1 MNGHARR
8 TLVVATALLLGG
20 AACTDIT
27 TPPKSDVTGS
37 NIFND
42 PSSYRAFIAK
52 IYGGLQVTGQQG
64 PAGPAGTGDIEGID
78 EGFSHYMRQ
87 YWQLQELPTDEA
99 VIGWGDAGLPE
110 LNTQRWGPAN
120 QFVTAMYYRVFY
132 QVMLANEF
140 LRETTE
146 EKLNARNVGPELRAQ
161 IQQYRA
167 EARFLRALSYWHGI
181 DLFGNIPLVDENDPI
196 GSTPPPQATRQEVY
210 EFAVAELNAIRPELP
225 AAGQGEY
232 ARADRGAV
240 DMLLAK
246 LYLNSAVYT
255 GTPRYTEARVAAEN
269 CIGSNAYQ
277 LDDDY
282 QEIFLADNHTS
293 PEIIFAVPSDGQR
306 TRTWGGMTFLVHAA
320 VGGNMNAANYGVDGG
335 WWGLRARPE
344 LYNSYDHDNDG
355 RSGIFFTNGQ
365 TVAIASISNFND
377 GVGAPKFR
385 NVTSSGAAGSNFT
398 FPDTDFPMFRL
409 ADAYLMYAEAVL
421 RGGGGTRAQALTYVN
436 AIRARAYGD
445 ASGNITD
452 PQMTLDFL
460 LAERARELFWEGHR
474 RTDLVRFDR
483 FSDNG
488 VWSWKGN
495 VAAGQV
501 TQSHLD
507 LYPIPSQDLQANPNL
522 TQNPGYQ

>member
-1 MNGHARR
+1 MNTNARR
-8 TLVVATALLLGG
+8 ALVAAAALMLGA

-27 TPPKSDVTGS
+27 TEPVSTVTGS

-42 PSSYRAFIAK
+42 PGSYRAFIAK

-64 PAGPAGTGDIEGID
+64 PAGSGDIEGID

-87 YWQLQELPTDEA
+87 YWQLEQLPTDEA

-120 QFVTAMYYRVFY
+120 QFLTAMYYRIYY
-132 QVMLANEF
+132 QVTLANEF
-140 LRETTE
+140 LRETTDD
-146 EKLNARNVGPELRAQ
+146 KLTARNVGPELRAQ

-181 DLFGNIPLVDENDPI
+181 DLFGNIPLVDENDPL
-196 GSTPPPQATRQEVY
+196 GSTPPAQATRTEVY
-210 EFAVAELNAIRPELP
+210 DFIVADLNAIRADLP
-225 AAGQGEY
+225 AAGTGQYG
-232 ARADRGAV
+232 RADRAAV

-255 GTPRYTEARVAAEN
+255 GTPRNTEARVALEN
-269 CIGSNAYQ
+269 LIGAGGYS

-293 PEIIFAVPSDGQR
+293 PEIIFPVPADGQR
-306 TRTWGGMTFLVHAA
+306 TRTWGGMTFLVHAP
-320 VGGNMNAANYGVDGG
+320 VGGNMNASAYGIDGG
-335 WWGLRARPE
+335 WWGIRARPE
-344 LYNSYDHDNDG
+344 LYNRYEHGEDARAD
-355 RSGIFFTNGQ
+355 IFFTNGQ
-365 TVAIASISNFND
+365 SVAIGSISNFND

-436 AIRARAYGD
+436 AIRRRAYGD
-445 ASGNITD
+445 TSGDITD
-452 PQMTLDFL
+452 GQLTLDFI
-460 LAERARELFWEGHR
+460 LAERSRELFWEGHR

-495 VAAGQV
+495 VAAG
-501 TQSHLD
+501 TTTAAHLD
-507 LYPIPSQDLQANPNL
+507 LYPIPSSELQANPNL
-522 TQNPGYQ
+522 TQNDGYN